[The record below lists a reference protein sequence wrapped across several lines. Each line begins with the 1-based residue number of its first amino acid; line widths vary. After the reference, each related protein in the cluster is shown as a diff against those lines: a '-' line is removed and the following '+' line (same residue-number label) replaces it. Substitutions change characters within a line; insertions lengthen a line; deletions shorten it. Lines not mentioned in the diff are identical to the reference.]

1 MHRRSKLLSP
11 TQARRATLRR
21 LRTLLLAC
29 VTLLSWVA
37 AQPPAFGQSAADPA
51 APTGSAATIPA
62 ARQADNVA
70 IITIRGPID
79 IHTARSVERRIALAE
94 RANADAIVIDL
105 DTPGGEVGAVIAI
118 TTAIR
123 TTSIANTVA
132 WINPDA
138 ISGGAIIALACREI
152 VYNDPARMGDAL
164 VITLG
169 LRGLQPVPRDLRSKF
184 LSPVLSDVVNS
195 ARRNGYDEYLVQGF
209 VSQGIELWQVRE
221 IETGNLLT
229 INENEY
235 RTLFEGDPIRSNPI
249 VASVGAGRTL
259 AGGETGP
266 AEPEPTR
273 RARPRPAEPQP
284 AAEESTLQPIVS
296 EEDFFKPA
304 TDEVAELVESVS
316 AGLTEVSRRPTITP
330 ADRGRYEFVRYVSTG
345 DGPLVVS
352 RDEAL
357 ALGLGVATIRSDAE
371 LQAFFGA
378 QNLRRLNFS
387 WSESLVRFLTSLP
400 VRAVLI
406 VLFLLGFFIEATSPG
421 TAIAGTIA
429 AVALGALI
437 APPFMVGM
445 AGWWEI
451 VAITLGII
459 FILCE
464 IFVLP
469 GFGVFGVL
477 GMLMLFGGLVGTFV
491 PNNGA
496 LFPDSPQARSDLLYG
511 VATVALA
518 VITSLAGIWFIS
530 KHFATLPIFS
540 RLVLQ
545 DTPSDDESQG
555 DPLLAAMR
563 EPEHTVRVGE
573 VGIATTPLRPGGT
586 AEFQDELVEATAD
599 TGYIDAGTR
608 VRVVRVDAFGVIVEP
623 DDGATA

>member
-1 MHRRSKLLSP
+1 MHRRSKLPNP
-11 TQARRATLRR
+11 TAETRRVTLRR

-37 AQPPAFGQSAADPA
+37 AQPPAFGQSAADAA
-51 APTGSAATIPA
+51 APTSAATVPA

-79 IHTARSVERRIALAE
+79 IHTARSVERRIGLAE
-94 RANADAIVIDL
+94 RSNTDAIVIDL
-105 DTPGGEVGAVIAI
+105 DTPGGEVHAVIAI
-118 TTAIR
+118 TNAIR
-123 TTSIANTVA
+123 GSSITNTVA

-169 LRGLQPVPRDLRSKF
+169 LGGLQPVPRDLRSKF
-184 LSPVLSDVVNS
+184 LSPVLADVVDS
-195 ARRNGYDEYLVQGF
+195 ARRHGYDEYLVQGF

-235 RTLFEGDPIRSNPI
+235 RMLFEGVPIRSNPI
-249 VASVGAGRTL
+249 VASIGAGRTL
-259 AGGETGP
+259 AGGESG
-266 AEPEPTR
+266 ASEGESAAR
-273 RARPRPAEPQP
+273 RGGERPPVRF
-284 AAEESTLQPIVS
+284 EEGEHPVVP
-296 EEDFFKPA
+296 EEDYFNPA
-304 TDEVAELVESVS
+304 TEEVAELIASVS
-316 AGLTEVSRRPTITP
+316 VALTESTQRPTITP

-345 DGPLVVS
+345 DGPLVVT

-357 ALGLGVATIRSDAE
+357 ALGLGVATVRSDAE
-371 LQAFFGA
+371 LEAFFSA
-378 QNLRRLNFS
+378 QNLRRLDFS
-387 WSESLVRFLTSLP
+387 WSESLVRFMTSIP
-400 VRAVLI
+400 VRGVLI
-406 VLFLLGFFIEATSPG
+406 VVFILGFFIEMTSPG
-421 TAIAGTIA
+421 TAIAGSIA
-429 AVALGALI
+429 AIALVGLI
-437 APPFMVGM
+437 APPFMIGM

-451 VAITLGII
+451 AAITLGII

-469 GFGVFGVL
+469 GFGIFGIL

-491 PNNGA
+491 PNDGP
-496 LFPDSPQARSDLLYG
+496 LFPDSPQARSDLLFG

-530 KHFATLPIFS
+530 KHFATLPLFS

-545 DTPSDDESQG
+545 DAPNEEATTEPM
-555 DPLLAAMR
+555 LAAMS
-563 EPEHTVRVGE
+563 EPAHQLRIGDLGVT
-573 VGIATTPLRPGGT
+573 TTPLHPGGT
-586 AEFQDELVEATAD
+586 AEFDDQLVEAAAEL
-599 TGYIDAGTR
+599 GFIDAGTK
-608 VRVVRVDAFGVIVEP
+608 VRVVRIDSFGVIVEP
-623 DDGATA
+623 ADDAENA